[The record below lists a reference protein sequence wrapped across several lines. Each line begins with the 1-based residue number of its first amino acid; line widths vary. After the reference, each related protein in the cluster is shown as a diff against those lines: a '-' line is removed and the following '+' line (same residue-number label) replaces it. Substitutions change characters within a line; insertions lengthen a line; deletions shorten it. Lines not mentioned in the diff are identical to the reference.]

1 MKKVLLFFVVA
12 LFTACS
18 ALRPVTYSVQPTLLN
33 YKYVYIMQTGSVTGS
48 SEMYAL
54 DNGVILGGT
63 TNTINPTDIM
73 SGYLMQRGY
82 TVLPR
87 LDEKKLS
94 ETLVVSYGETGQRS
108 VGFLWLFDAT
118 SIIVQFRDAQT
129 NELIASAE
137 AEDYGSTAADN
148 VRYAIRRALDT
159 IFYSI
164 AR

>member
-1 MKKVLLFFVVA
+1 MKKILLFFVVA

-18 ALRPVTYSVQPTLLN
+18 SLRPVTYSVQPTLFN

-48 SEMYAL
+48 SNIYTL
-54 DNGVILGGT
+54 DNGTIIGGT
-63 TNTINPTDIM
+63 TNTTNPTDIM

-82 TVLPR
+82 TVIPQLN
-87 LDEKKLS
+87 EKKLA
-94 ETLVVSYGETGQRS
+94 ETLIVSYGETGQRS

-118 SIIVQFRDAQT
+118 SIIIQFRDAQT

-137 AEDYGSTAADN
+137 AEDYGSTAAEN

-159 IFYSI
+159 IFSSTT
-164 AR
+164 R

>member
-1 MKKVLLFFVVA
+1 MKKILLFFAVA

-18 ALRPVTYSVQPTLLN
+18 SLRPVTYSVQPTLFN

-48 SEMYAL
+48 SNIYTL
-54 DNGVILGGT
+54 DNGTIIGGT
-63 TNTINPTDIM
+63 TNTTNPTDIM

-82 TVLPR
+82 TVIPQLN
-87 LDEKKLS
+87 EKKLA
-94 ETLVVSYGETGQRS
+94 ETLIVSYGETGQRS

-118 SIIVQFRDAQT
+118 SIIIQFRDAQT

-137 AEDYGSTAADN
+137 AEDYGSTAAEN

-159 IFYSI
+159 IFSSTT
-164 AR
+164 R

>member
-18 ALRPVTYSVQPTLLN
+18 ALKPVTYSVQPTLFN

-48 SEMYAL
+48 SDIYTL
-54 DNGVILGGT
+54 DNGIIMGGV
-63 TNTINPTDIM
+63 TNSTNPTDVM
-73 SGYLMQRGY
+73 SGYLMQKGY
-82 TVLPR
+82 TILPQ
-87 LDEKKLS
+87 LNENKLS

-118 SIIVQFRDAQT
+118 SIIIQFRDAQT

-137 AEDYGSTAADN
+137 AEDYGSTAAEN
-148 VRYAIRRALDT
+148 VRYAIRRALDS
-159 IFYSI
+159 IFSTSK
-164 AR
+164 

>member
-1 MKKVLLFFVVA
+1 
-12 LFTACS
+12 
-18 ALRPVTYSVQPTLLN
+18 
-33 YKYVYIMQTGSVTGS
+33 MQTGSVIGS
-48 SEMYAL
+48 SNIYTL
-54 DNGVILGGT
+54 DNGTIIGGT
-63 TNTINPTDIM
+63 TNTTNPTDIM

-82 TVLPR
+82 TILPR

-94 ETLVVSYGETGQRS
+94 ETLIVSYGETGQRS
-108 VGFLWLFDAT
+108 MGFLWLFDAT

-159 IFYSI
+159 IFSSVT
-164 AR
+164 R

>member
-1 MKKVLLFFVVA
+1 
-12 LFTACS
+12 
-18 ALRPVTYSVQPTLLN
+18 
-33 YKYVYIMQTGSVTGS
+33 
-48 SEMYAL
+48 
-54 DNGVILGGT
+54 
-63 TNTINPTDIM
+63 M

-159 IFYSI
+159 IFYS
-164 AR
+164 ASR

>member
-1 MKKVLLFFVVA
+1 
-12 LFTACS
+12 
-18 ALRPVTYSVQPTLLN
+18 
-33 YKYVYIMQTGSVTGS
+33 MQTGSVTGS

-63 TNTINPTDIM
+63 TNTTNPTDIM

-82 TVLPR
+82 TVIPQLN
-87 LDEKKLS
+87 EKKLA
-94 ETLVVSYGETGQRS
+94 ETLIVSYGETGQRS

>member
-12 LFTACS
+12 IFTACS
-18 ALRPVTYSVQPTLLN
+18 TLRPVTYSVQPTLLN

-108 VGFLWLFDAT
+108 MGFL
-118 SIIVQFRDAQT
+118 
-129 NELIASAE
+129 
-137 AEDYGSTAADN
+137 
-148 VRYAIRRALDT
+148 
-159 IFYSI
+159 
-164 AR
+164 